1 MCVAAMLRALARV
14 PPRSLALAQAPRVFG
29 TMPGSKE
36 IVEECARFAAQPEVG
51 GAPVALDFSSQ
62 GRSKGYSKRYADA
75 FDRIF
80 SEKRGESSA
89 DAHAADDSRSDDSR
103 AEEEVRIVTPSSAPK

>member
-1 MCVAAMLRALARV
+1 MLLRALARV
-14 PPRSLALAQAPRVFG
+14 PRRSLPAPLRAFG

-36 IVEECARFAAQPEVG
+36 IVEECARFAAQPEVD

-80 SEKRGESSA
+80 GAKPDESSA
-89 DAHAADDSRSDDSR
+89 DARNAADDSRSEDE
-103 AEEEVRIVTPSSAPK
+103 ARIAQSTRAPK

>member
-1 MCVAAMLRALARV
+1 MLRALARV
-14 PPRSLALAQAPRVFG
+14 PRRSLPAPLRAFG

-36 IVEECARFAAQPEVG
+36 IVEECARFAAQPEVD

-80 SEKRGESSA
+80 SAKRGESSA

-103 AEEEVRIVTPSSAPK
+103 SEEEVRIVTPSSAPK

>member
-36 IVEECARFAAQPEVG
+36 IVEECARFAAQPEVD

-80 SEKRGESSA
+80 GAKPDESSV
-89 DAHAADDSRSDDSR
+89 DARNAPDDSRSEDEERIAQSKR
-103 AEEEVRIVTPSSAPK
+103 ASK